1 LVQLIRQSQVNKEA
15 ETRHKKVVAAIPCLN
30 TQASIGEVVK
40 RTRAYVDEVIV
51 IDDGSNDLTAFNA
64 QLAGALVLRHDCNKG
79 YGEAIKTCFK
89 AALDSQAD
97 ILVIID
103 GDGQHD
109 PDEIPRLLRPIRRNK
124 ADLVIGSR
132 FLDNGRS
139 MPPYRKIG
147 IELINALWNVG
158 SSLQVTDT
166 QSGFRAYSKD
176 ILEGMNFTE
185 KGMSASIDILEK
197 ARRNHSTIVEVPIT
211 CSVENNNTTFA
222 KAIKHGV
229 EPPSQSGFALKYPFA
244 SFRSC
249 AEKVKFMFHLTTG
262 VIRTVSYY
270 HPRGL
275 LARQTTGPPLKQSP
289 PLSI

>member
-1 LVQLIRQSQVNKEA
+1 MVQTARHSQITTEA

-30 TQASIGEVVK
+30 TQTTIGEVVK
-40 RTRAYVDEVIV
+40 RTKAYVDEIIV
-51 IDDGSNDLTAFNA
+51 IDDGSTDLTAFNA
-64 QLAGALVLRHDCNKG
+64 QLAGASVLRHDCNKG
-79 YGEAIKTCFK
+79 YGEAIKSCFK
-89 AALDSQAD
+89 AALDTRAD

-132 FLDNGRS
+132 FLDNGHS
-139 MPPYRKIG
+139 MPPYRKVG
-147 IELINALWNVG
+147 IELINALWNMG

-211 CSVENNNTTFA
+211 CSYENNNSTLSG

-229 EPPSQSGFALKYPFA
+229 GVALAVMRIRLKNSLSTHVTPF
-244 SFRSC
+244 S
-249 AEKVKFMFHLTTG
+249 
-262 VIRTVSYY
+262 
-270 HPRGL
+270 
-275 LARQTTGPPLKQSP
+275 
-289 PLSI
+289 